1 MKPRLFISIALLA
14 VVAQPV
20 LPPSVGAT
28 RCVVPTSALLA
39 VAAHPAL
46 PQGTNAPLGKDQ
58 VLELVKFKMDSAEL
72 AMRIEQYGIDF
83 EPSEE
88 YLETLRKA
96 GAQDVVIQALRDAR
110 PKPLTQ
116 EQVGELVAGGV
127 PNERTAM
134 LVKQRGID
142 FVADERYLET
152 LRVAGAGDTLVAAL
166 REAGKSVTAQLR
178 VVTSPDAE
186 VYLDGEFQGKAG
198 PGGDFAVKAKPGAH
212 ALKISLEGKRD
223 FEQTVTL
230 AAPQGGRIEAPLT
243 DLVGTVRVQTS
254 AGAEVFLDGSNR
266 GRTGQSGQLFIP
278 DVAPGDHVLRVS
290 AEGKR
295 EYRATINVSSG
306 QETMAE
312 AILLAMP
319 APNPVGTV
327 YFLYKDKLLGNQY
340 PVFCD
345 GAVLGMIAGHTY
357 FAARIA
363 EGQHRFWIDFRGA
376 TEIDVQQGR
385 QYYLESGLRLR
396 GVKNAGGWVVSLHL
410 VSEEVAHA
418 LLPKLEPLQPNQL
431 RDPRAFV
438 PSFAR
443 EPLKR

>member
-1 MKPRLFISIALLA
+1 MGHRGLVKLRFLILIVLLA
-14 VVAQPV
+14 VLAQP
-20 LPPSVGAT
+20 L
-28 RCVVPTSALLA
+28 
-39 VAAHPAL
+39 L
-46 PQGTNAPLGKDQ
+46 PQVANAPLGKDQ

-72 AMRIEQYGIDF
+72 AKRIEQYGIDF
-83 EPSEE
+83 EPSAE

-96 GAQDVVIQALRDAR
+96 GAQEAVIQALREAR

-127 PNERTAM
+127 PNERTTM
-134 LVKQRGID
+134 LVKRRGID

-152 LRVAGAGDTLVAAL
+152 LRVAGAGDTLIAAL
-166 REAGKSVTAQLR
+166 REAGKSVTAELR
-178 VVTSPDAE
+178 VVTSPNAE

-198 PGGDFAVKAKPGAH
+198 PDGNFTTKARPGAH
-212 ALKISLEGKRD
+212 PLKVSLEGKKD
-223 FEQTVTL
+223 FEQTITL
-230 AAPQGGRIEAPLT
+230 TAPQGSQVEAPLT
-243 DLVGTVRVQTS
+243 DLAGTVRVQTS
-254 AGAEVFLDGSNR
+254 ASAEVFLDGASR
-266 GRTGQSGQLFIP
+266 GRTGQSGQLLIP

-290 AEGKR
+290 AEGKK
-295 EYRATINVSSG
+295 EYSATINVASG
-306 QETMAE
+306 RETMAE
-312 AILLAMP
+312 AILLASP
-319 APNPVGTV
+319 APNPIGTV
-327 YFLYKDKLLGNQY
+327 YFLYRDKLVGSRY
-340 PVFCD
+340 PVYCD

-363 EGQHRFWIDFRGA
+363 AGAHRFWIDFRGA

-418 LLPKLEPLQPNQL
+418 LLPRLEPLQASQL

>member
-1 MKPRLFISIALLA
+1 MRLRFLILVLFLA

-20 LPPSVGAT
+20 LPQEANV
-28 RCVVPTSALLA
+28 
-39 VAAHPAL
+39 
-46 PQGTNAPLGKDQ
+46 PLGKDQ
-58 VLELVKFKMDSAEL
+58 VLELVKFGMDSAEL
-72 AMRIEQYGIDF
+72 AKRIEQYGIDF

-96 GAQDVVIQALRDAR
+96 GARDAVIQALREAK

-127 PNERTAM
+127 PSQRTAM

-142 FVADERYLET
+142 FVADERYLQT
-152 LRVAGAGDTLVAAL
+152 LRVAGADDTLIAAL
-166 REAGKSVTAQLR
+166 REASKSVAAQLR
-178 VVTSPDAE
+178 VVTSPNAD

-198 PGGDFAVKAKPGAH
+198 PGGNFTTIARPGAH
-212 ALKISLEGKRD
+212 TLKVSLEGKKD

-230 AAPQGGRIEAPLT
+230 AAPQGSQVEAPLT
-243 DLVGTVRVQTS
+243 DLAGAVRVQTS
-254 AGAEVFLDGSNR
+254 AGAEVFLDGSSR

-290 AEGKR
+290 AEGKK
-295 EYRATINVSSG
+295 EYNATINVSSG
-306 QETMAE
+306 RETMAE
-312 AILLAMP
+312 AILLASP

-327 YFLYKDKLLGNQY
+327 YFLYKDKLVGSRY
-340 PVFCD
+340 PVYCD
-345 GAVLGMIAGHTY
+345 GAVLGMVAGHTY

-376 TEIDVQQGR
+376 TELDVQQGR
-385 QYYLESGLRLR
+385 EYYLESGLRLR

-410 VSEEVAHA
+410 VSAEAAHA
-418 LLPKLEPLQPNQL
+418 LLPRLQPLEADQL
-431 RDPRAFV
+431 RDSRAFV
-438 PSFAR
+438 PAFAP